1 MSSKNIEEGRIIMQ
15 IHSMWDNF
23 PELQNELADVLDLI
37 DTNIRVRDKVIE
49 KTVKDLVHSG
59 GKMLRPAYTLLCS
72 QIGPEQDKEKAIAI
86 AAAIECLHMATL
98 VHDDVIDEAET
109 RHGIATIH
117 SFKGNK
123 YAIYSGDYLF
133 SLTFNLLSKHANSL
147 ADLEFNAKGMEKILT
162 GELEQLNSRYIEP
175 NSIKDYLSRISGKT
189 AQLFAVS
196 CYSGAVISKA
206 PRRTAMIAR
215 NMGHYIGMAFQII
228 DDILDYKSDDQT
240 LGKPVMHDIQQGIY
254 TLPFIYAMKENRPA
268 FKPFIEKRGNLTNE
282 DLTAIFNL
290 IKEYQGIEK
299 SFNLA
304 KKYTKKALSEL
315 EKLPEGEYKTT
326 LKGLTNFLLDRKM

>member
-1 MSSKNIEEGRIIMQ
+1 MR
-15 IHSMWDNF
+15 IHSMWENF
-23 PELQNELADVLDLI
+23 PELQNELVDVLELI
-37 DTNIRVRDKVIE
+37 DTNIRVRDKTIE
-49 KTVKDLVHSG
+49 KIVKDLVHSG
-59 GKMLRPAYTLLCS
+59 GKMLRPAYSLLCS
-72 QIGPEQDKEKAIAI
+72 SIGPEQDKEKAIAI

-123 YAIYSGDYLF
+123 YAIYAGDYLF

-147 ADLEFNAKGMEKILT
+147 ADLEFNAKGMEKILI

-175 NSIKDYLSRISGKT
+175 NSVKDYLSRISGKT

-206 PRRTAMIAR
+206 SRKMAINAR
-215 NMGHYIGMAFQII
+215 NMGHYLGMAFQII
-228 DDILDYKSDDQT
+228 DDILDYKSDNKT

-254 TLPFIYAMKENRPA
+254 TLPFIYATKENRTA
-268 FKPFIEKRGNLTNE
+268 FKPYIEKRDKLTNN
-282 DLTAIFNL
+282 DLTSIFNL

-299 SFNLA
+299 SFDLA
-304 KKYTKKALSEL
+304 KKYTKKALNEL
-315 EKLPEGEYKTT
+315 EKLPQGEYKTT
-326 LKGLTNFLLDRKM
+326 LRNLTNYLLNRKM